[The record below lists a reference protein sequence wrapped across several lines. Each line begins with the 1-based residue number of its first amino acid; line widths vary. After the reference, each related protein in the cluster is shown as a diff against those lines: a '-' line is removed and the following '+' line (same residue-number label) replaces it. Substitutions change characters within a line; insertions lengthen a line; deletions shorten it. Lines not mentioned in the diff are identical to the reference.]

1 MAKQIREYRLSDTFG
16 AGNYNDLTDKPTI
29 PVNSDFTLNG
39 LSEKSYNNLT
49 DKPTIPTVSDTA
61 YDATSWNDNT
71 DAPTKNAVRD
81 KFESLTS
88 GGLTQPQIMAR
99 TLGC

>member
-1 MAKQIREYRLSDTFG
+1 MKVGTALEEKLVRFTGGG
-16 AGNYNDLTDKPTI
+16 ASSG
-29 PVNSDFTLNG
+29 G
-39 LSEKSYNNLT
+39 
-49 DKPTIPTVSDTA
+49 TVSVSDIP
-61 YDATSWNDNT
+61 YDATTWDNNL

-99 TLGC
+99 SLGC